1 MFREFSKDALMAA
14 RAELDNIHGSY
25 FETLCRAAHV
35 LFKSKL
41 DEAIGSENELK
52 ADYPNVADP
61 SAQARS
67 PRFVGGMTGPRTKN

>member
-1 MFREFSKDALMAA
+1 MFREFSKDALKAA
-14 RAELDNIHGSY
+14 LAELDNIHGSY

-41 DEAIGSENELK
+41 DEAIG
-52 ADYPNVADP
+52 ADEASGTDP
-61 SAQARS
+61 VDAAPSQS